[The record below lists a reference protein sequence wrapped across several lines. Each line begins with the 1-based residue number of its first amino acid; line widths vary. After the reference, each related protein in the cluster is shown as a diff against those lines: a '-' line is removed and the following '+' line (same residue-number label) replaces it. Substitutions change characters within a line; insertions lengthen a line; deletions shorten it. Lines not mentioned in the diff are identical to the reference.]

1 MDKKMAVE
9 TKANKKTLHPRY
21 RMITVVALNGEEF
34 QTRSTYSKDI
44 LKLEID
50 PSTHPAWTRD
60 SRFLNTKSSHIAD
73 FNRKYEGLDFLADA
87 GTEE

>member
-1 MDKKMAVE
+1 MA
-9 TKANKKTLHPRY
+9 TKQNKSTMHPRY
-21 RMITVVALNGEEF
+21 RLITVITPNGQEF
-34 QTRSTYSKDI
+34 KTRSTYSKDI

-60 SRFLNTKSSHIAD
+60 SSFLNTKSSHIAD
-73 FNRKYEGLDFLADA
+73 FNRKYEGLDFLSSP